1 MIAALITLV
10 VAVAGYIALSLLPP
24 ALVKHRLRK
33 QLALRSRGRL
43 AITYD
48 DGPGPK
54 MTPPLL
60 SVLREHAA
68 KASFFFV
75 GFRAQRHPE
84 MCDAI
89 AAAGHEIG
97 NHTHHHRNAW
107 RTLARPWRAVLDVR
121 QGYQTMSRWMA
132 GDGLF
137 RPPFGKLTFWTWLA
151 SCRRG
156 IRLSF
161 WTADGGDTWPELPDP
176 DVVAQRIVSCGG
188 AVVLLHSHDRGEDRQ
203 RYVLRI
209 TESLLRE
216 ARERGLQVCT
226 MSEILNAPVPS
237 QSESQRESPAGP
249 ARGCEQARER

>member
-10 VAVAGYIALSLLPP
+10 VAVAGYFALSLLPA
-24 ALVKHRLRK
+24 ALIKRRLRK
-33 QLALRSRGRL
+33 ELALRSRGRL

-48 DGPGPK
+48 DGPGLK

-107 RTLARPWRAVLDVR
+107 RTLARPWRAVQDLR

-132 GDGLF
+132 GDRGPHRRNTGDGGPGLF
-137 RPPFGKLTFWTWLA
+137 RPPFGKLTLWTWLA
-151 SCRRG
+151 SRKRG
-156 IRLSF
+156 SRLSF
-161 WTADGGDTWPELPDP
+161 WTADGGDTWPDLPDP
-176 DVVAQRIVSCGG
+176 DAVAQRIVSLGG

-203 RYVLRI
+203 QYVLRI
-209 TESLLRE
+209 TESLLRA

-226 MSEILNAPVPS
+226 MSEILNASIPS
-237 QSESQRESPAGP
+237 QSEPAH
-249 ARGCEQARER
+249 ER